1 MALEGFWGLQL
12 IPGNTYSQI
21 ASRTFCITMA
31 AVTDAKVTK
40 PTRSSVCIV
49 VDDMEYVLCTLVPGQ
64 IDQQE
69 LNLTIV
75 EGEEVSFSVKG
86 KSTIHLSGNY
96 IGTQE
101 DEDFDGELPANISRE
116 ELLSLLSNQGNLDEE
131 EESDDDIS
139 EESNASDESDDMD
152 IDVPPR
158 KRTIRFADEVEQ
170 EEDKKKKS
178 SSKDKPEQPE
188 ESEQEESSND
198 EPEQPE
204 EADEKTSSNV
214 VSDQP
219 TKRKAPA
226 DDDATPVK
234 KAKKE
239 QEKPKKKSE
248 KVVTHLPSGITI
260 EETKVGQGVSV
271 KKGNKIGVRYIGRVK
286 GGKIFDKNVSGK
298 PFFFAL
304 GRQEV
309 IKGWDEGITGMK
321 LGGERKLIIPPALA
335 YGKRGSPPLI
345 PPNATLVFEIKL
357 ISIS

>member
-1 MALEGFWGLQL
+1 MALQGFWGLQL
-12 IPGNTYSQI
+12 TPGKSYSQI
-21 ASRTFCITMA
+21 ASSTFCITMA
-31 AVTDAKVTK
+31 AVSDSKVNK

-75 EGEEVSFSVKG
+75 EGEEVSFTVKG

-96 IGTQE
+96 VGSQE
-101 DEDFDGELPANISRE
+101 DEDMEGELPANITRE
-116 ELLSLLSNQGNLDEE
+116 ELLSLLSQQGNLDGGI
-131 EESDDDIS
+131 EESESDEDIS
-139 EESNASDESDDMD
+139 NESVASDESEDMD
-152 IDVPPR
+152 IDVPQR
-158 KRTIRFADEVEQ
+158 ERRIRFADEVEQ
-170 EEDKKKKS
+170 EQQEEEEKKKKE
-178 SSKDKPEQPE
+178 KKTAQPKKKEEQPK
-188 ESEQEESSND
+188 
-198 EPEQPE
+198 
-204 EADEKTSSNV
+204 EADQKEPSNV
-214 VSDQP
+214 PSNKQNQQ

-226 DDDATPVK
+226 DDDEATPVK
-234 KAKKE
+234 KAKAE

-286 GGKIFDKNVSGK
+286 GGKIFDKNISGK

-321 LGGERKLIIPPALA
+321 LGGERKLTIPPALA

-345 PPNATLVFEIKL
+345 PPNATLVFEVKL
-357 ISIS
+357 VSLN